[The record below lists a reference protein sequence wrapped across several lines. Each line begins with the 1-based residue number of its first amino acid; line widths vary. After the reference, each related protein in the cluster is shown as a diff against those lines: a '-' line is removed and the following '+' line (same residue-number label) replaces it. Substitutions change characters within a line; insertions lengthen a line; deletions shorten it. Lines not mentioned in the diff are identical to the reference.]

1 MKTDNVLYWI
11 IYFVV
16 TVIIAWIALSL
27 ILIWFRPVLYNAN
40 GSVNWWTTLWVAAL
54 VILFAWLIMVI
65 LTFLISLFTGGWGGC
80 YRAPECQK
88 VVKECDPCD
97 RNGYNGQ
104 VAQVAQVAPGFEP
117 RMWMY

>member
-1 MKTDNVLYWI
+1 MKTDNVLYWV

-16 TVIIAWIALSL
+16 TVVIAWIALSL

-40 GSVNWWTTLWVAAL
+40 GSVNWWNTLWVAAL

-65 LTFLISLFTGGWGGC
+65 LTFLIGLFSNGMGGGC
-80 YRAPECQK
+80 HKP
-88 VVKECDPCD
+88 VECDPCD
-97 RNGYNGQ
+97 IKVQQTR
-104 VAQVAQVAPGFEP
+104 GFEP

>member
-27 ILIWFRPVLYNAN
+27 ILIWFKPVLYNSN
-40 GSVNWWTTLWVAAL
+40 GSVNWMNTLWVAAL

-65 LTFLISLFTGGWGGC
+65 LTFLVRLFAGGMGGC
-80 YRAPECQK
+80 NK
-88 VVKECDPCD
+88 VPDCPKPVQECDPCD
-97 RNGYNGQ
+97 KNGYKA
-104 VAQVAQVAPGFEP
+104 AQKGFEP

>member
-1 MKTDNVLYWI
+1 MKTDNVLYWV

-65 LTFLISLFTGGWGGC
+65 LTFLISLFTGGLGGGC
-80 YRAPECQK
+80 YKAPDCPPK
-88 VVKECDPCD
+88 VQECDPCD
-97 RNGYNGQ
+97 RNGYN
-104 VAQVAQVAPGFEP
+104 ARGFEP